1 MSSGPLHHI
10 RALADSPR
18 ALYLK
23 GALRANPIAADGAT
37 AARRKSGRR
46 GVAGRPKPESGE
58 EPKLQCVS
66 AAKAGTAMPL
76 PISA

>member
-1 MSSGPLHHI
+1 MVRQPQGEN
-10 RALADSPR
+10 RA
-18 ALYLK
+18 
-23 GALRANPIAADGAT
+23 GG
-37 AARRKSGRR
+37 
-46 GVAGRPKPESGE
+46 GVEARPKPESGE